1 MLDVIF
7 HRFVHINCRSELYFI
22 SIFEN
27 SVFFT
32 AASPQQVA
40 CRRKVAVA
48 GTVSVN
54 VDKVIFI
61 LLFSDRCVIL

>member
-1 MLDVIF
+1 MLFFID
-7 HRFVHINCRSELYFI
+7 LYILIVDLSCILFQYLKI
-22 SIFEN
+22 VF
-27 SVFFT
+27 FFT